1 MKKIEAVIK
10 RKNFPTIKTNLNAVG
25 TYIID
30 KRNLDDSHI
39 YDESQGARAGSTGL
53 KSVPLA
59 KIEMVVSDKDARK
72 VVEMISK
79 NSGLSSNHGGKIFV
93 SEMEEVVDMETL
105 DAQQD
110 LEINSESKLEINS
123 ESKLESKPLPKR
135 SRFVPL
141 QKFTLNKLQR
151 IYEEN
156 KDILR
161 DDYRIKSFSDFVNY
175 CIMKSLPTI
184 EKQLKNPTIIY
195 ENNFGDY

>member
-10 RKNFPTIKTNLNAVG
+10 RKTFLTIRNNLNALG

-30 KRNLDDSHI
+30 KRNLDDSPI
-39 YDESQGARAGSTGL
+39 YDEPKGSNVDSTGL
-53 KSVPLA
+53 KSIPLA

-105 DAQQD
+105 DGQQD
-110 LEINSESKLEINS
+110 LEITPEVKSDSKQ
-123 ESKLESKPLPKR
+123 LPRR

-141 QKFTLNKLQR
+141 QKFTLHKLQV

-156 KDILR
+156 KETLR
-161 DDYRIKSFSDFVNY
+161 TDYRIKSFSDFVNY
-175 CIMKSLPTI
+175 CIVKSLPTL
-184 EKQLKNPTIIY
+184 EKQLKNPAIIY
-195 ENNFGDY
+195 ENNFGDF

>member
-10 RKNFPTIKTNLNAVG
+10 RKNFPTIKTNLNTVG

-30 KRNLDDSHI
+30 KRNLDDSNI
-39 YDESQGARAGSTGL
+39 YDESIGSRVGSTGL

-79 NSGLSSNHGGKIFV
+79 NSGLPSNHGGKIFV

-105 DAQQD
+105 DGKQD
-110 LEINSESKLEINS
+110 LEVDTERKSETKQ
-123 ESKLESKPLPKR
+123 LPKR

-141 QKFTLNKLQR
+141 QKFTLNKLQLS
-151 IYEEN
+151 YEEN
-156 KDILR
+156 KETLR

>member
-10 RKNFPTIKTNLNAVG
+10 RKNFPTIKTDLNALG
-25 TYIID
+25 TYIVD
-30 KRNLDDSHI
+30 KRNLDDSQI
-39 YDESQGARAGSTGL
+39 YDESQGSRVGSTGL
-53 KSVPLA
+53 KSIPLA

-72 VVEMISK
+72 VVELISK

-105 DAQQD
+105 DGQQD
-110 LEINSESKLEINS
+110 LEISFEEKIKSKQ
-123 ESKLESKPLPKR
+123 LPKR

-141 QKFTLNKLQR
+141 QKFTLNKLQVV
-151 IYEEN
+151 YEEN
-156 KDILR
+156 KETLR
-161 DDYRIKSFSDFVNY
+161 DDYRIKSFSDFVNN

-195 ENNFGDY
+195 ENNFGDL

>member
-10 RKNFPTIKTNLNAVG
+10 RKNFPIIKTNLNAVG

-39 YDESQGARAGSTGL
+39 YDESQGSRAGSSGL
-53 KSVPLA
+53 KSIPLA
-59 KIEMVVSDKDARK
+59 KIEMVVPDKDARK

-79 NSGLSSNHGGKIFV
+79 NSGLSSSHGGKIFV
-93 SEMEEVVDMETL
+93 SEMAEVVDMETL
-105 DAQQD
+105 DGEQD
-110 LEINSESKLEINS
+110 LEISSENKLEN
-123 ESKLESKPLPKR
+123 KLEKKPLPKR

-141 QKFTLNKLQR
+141 QKYTLHKLQVT
-151 IYEEN
+151 YEEN
-156 KDILR
+156 KETLR

-175 CIMKSLPTI
+175 CIMKSLPTL

-195 ENNFGDY
+195 ENKFGDF

>member
-1 MKKIEAVIK
+1 MKKIEAIIK
-10 RKNFPTIKTNLNAVG
+10 RKNFPIIKTNLNMVG

-39 YDESQGARAGSTGL
+39 YDESQGSRVGSNGL
-53 KSVPLA
+53 RSVPLA
-59 KIEMVVSDKDARK
+59 KIEMVISDKDARK

-105 DAQQD
+105 DGKQD
-110 LEINSESKLEINS
+110 LEFTTEENSESRQ
-123 ESKLESKPLPKR
+123 LPKR

-141 QKFTLNKLQR
+141 QKFTLNKLQI

-156 KDILR
+156 KETLR
-161 DDYRIKSFSDFVNY
+161 NDYRIKSFSDFANY

-195 ENNFGDY
+195 ENNFGDF

>member
-10 RKNFPTIKTNLNAVG
+10 RKNFTTIKTNLNSVG

-30 KRNLDDSHI
+30 KRNLEDSQI
-39 YDESQGARAGSTGL
+39 YDESTGVHIGSTRL
-53 KSVPLA
+53 KSIPLA
-59 KIEMVVSDKDARK
+59 KIEMVVSDKDARE

-105 DAQQD
+105 DGQQD
-110 LEINSESKLEINS
+110 LETSIEEKSK
-123 ESKLESKPLPKR
+123 SKQLPKR

-141 QKFTLNKLQR
+141 QKFTLHKLQV

-156 KDILR
+156 KESLR

-175 CIMKSLPTI
+175 CIMKSLPTL
-184 EKQLKNPTIIY
+184 EKQLKNPSTVY
-195 ENNFGDY
+195 ENNFGNF